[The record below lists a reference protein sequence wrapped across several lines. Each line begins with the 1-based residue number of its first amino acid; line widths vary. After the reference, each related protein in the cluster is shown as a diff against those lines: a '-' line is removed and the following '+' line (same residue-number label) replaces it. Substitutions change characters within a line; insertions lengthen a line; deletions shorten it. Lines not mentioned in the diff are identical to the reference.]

1 MQKIKNLVAI
11 GRISAVIGVAALAG
25 CSSTESSSSSN
36 DQRSEGRAKDDKH
49 ITETVEKK
57 LKSDPMYKFDS
68 VHVSTFGGVV
78 QLSGF
83 VDNQDQS
90 RRAEQLTRSVD
101 GVSQLINALALK
113 PQPMP
118 PQTLLPTGQ
127 ASGDPLAPP
136 PATTN
141 PSPNSSTQKY

>member
-1 MQKIKNLVAI
+1 MQKIKNLAAI
-11 GRISAVIGVAALAG
+11 GRISAVLGVAALAG
-25 CSSTESSSSSN
+25 CSSTDSSSSN
-36 DQRSEGRAKDDKH
+36 DQRSEGRTKDDKH

-83 VDNQDQS
+83 VDNPDQS
-90 RRAEQLTRSVD
+90 RRAEQLTRSVG
-101 GVSQLINALALK
+101 GVNQIINALALK
-113 PQPMP
+113 PQAMP
-118 PQTLLPTGQ
+118 PQTLAPTGQ
-127 ASGDPLAPP
+127 ASGEPLAPP
-136 PATTN
+136 TATAN

>member
-1 MQKIKNLVAI
+1 M
-11 GRISAVIGVAALAG
+11 AAPSYTDQITDL
-25 CSSTESSSSSN
+25 SN
-36 DQRSEGRAKDDKH
+36 RRAANEARLGEIQSKATSEGRTKDDKH

-57 LKSDPMYKFDS
+57 LKSDPMYKFES

-90 RRAEQLTRSVD
+90 RRAEQVTRSVG
-101 GVSQLINALALK
+101 GVNQIINALALK
-113 PQPMP
+113 PQAMP
-118 PQTLLPTGQ
+118 PQTLAPTGQ
-127 ASGDPLAPP
+127 ASGEPLAPP
-136 PATTN
+136 TATAN